1 MRVRMLKN
9 LLIPCVV
16 LFSAAA
22 AFPFDMNVKSA
33 VSASQIFVGD
43 RFIYTIT
50 VDAPADARVDLP
62 SFVGNLGNFEVK
74 DMKNDR
80 TTDGVPEGRAKFTWT
95 ATLNTFVGGD
105 FLIAPQEVEAVVGK
119 DSVVTHTDPVAV
131 KVASRT
137 NGQESDIMDVEPP
150 MKDPRMP
157 VWFWWIVAVLG
168 AGALVF
174 LGWYL
179 HKKFRGRGAAPAL
192 PPYEEAV
199 LALKE
204 MREKNL
210 LAAGDQAEYFAQ
222 ISFIARRYIQ
232 RRFGVDILDATVQ
245 QLKQRMAHVAHLQQG
260 YKESVVTLELET
272 EPVKFAKMKLPMD
285 RCDYWSA
292 WADRLLEDTKPT
304 PEEIQAKAMEKEA
317 LTKKK
322 KSGKKS
328 DARNAQAQKP
338 AAVKTPE
345 TDAEKGKDAER
356 LNSEAETAVEELLGK
371 RQEGKMPSDFAPQP
385 RKNFGGIFEDDP
397 DKEKR

>member
-1 MRVRMLKN
+1 
-9 LLIPCVV
+9 
-16 LFSAAA
+16 
-22 AFPFDMNVKSA
+22 
-33 VSASQIFVGD
+33 
-43 RFIYTIT
+43 
-50 VDAPADARVDLP
+50 
-62 SFVGNLGNFEVK
+62 
-74 DMKNDR
+74 
-80 TTDGVPEGRAKFTWT
+80 
-95 ATLNTFVGGD
+95 
-105 FLIAPQEVEAVVGK
+105 
-119 DSVVTHTDPVAV
+119 
-131 KVASRT
+131 
-137 NGQESDIMDVEPP
+137 

-168 AGALVF
+168 AAALVF

-179 HKKFRGRGAAPAL
+179 HKKFRGKGAATAL

-210 LAAGDQAEYFAQ
+210 LASGDQAEYFAQ
-222 ISFIARRYIQ
+222 ISLIARRYIQ

-245 QLKQRMAHVAHLQQG
+245 QLRQRMAHVAHLQQG

-317 LTKKK
+317 LAKKK

-328 DARNAQAQKP
+328 GARKAQKP
-338 AAVKTPE
+338 AAVKAPE
-345 TDAEKGKDAER
+345 TDAGKSKDAER
-356 LNSEAETAVEELLGK
+356 LNSEAEAAAEELLGK
-371 RQEGKMPSDFAPQP
+371 KQGGEKASDFAPRP
-385 RKNFGGIFEDDP
+385 RKSFDGIFEDEP

>member
-1 MRVRMLKN
+1 MRVRMLKT
-9 LLIPCVV
+9 LLIPCAV
-16 LFSAAA
+16 LFAAAA

-33 VSASQIFVGD
+33 VSASQVFVGD
-43 RFIYTIT
+43 RFTYTIT
-50 VDAPADARVDLP
+50 VDAPAGARVDLP

-74 DMKNDR
+74 DMKNAR
-80 TTDGVPEGRAKFTWT
+80 TTEGVPEGRAKFTWT

-119 DSVVTHTDPVAV
+119 DAVGPHTDPVAV

-168 AGALVF
+168 AAALVF

-179 HKKFRGRGAAPAL
+179 HKKFRGKGAAPAL

-210 LAAGDQAEYFAQ
+210 LASGDQAEYFAQ

-245 QLKQRMAHVAHLQQG
+245 QLRQRMAHVAHLQQG

-317 LTKKK
+317 LAKKK

-328 DARNAQAQKP
+328 DAHKAQKP

-345 TDAEKGKDAER
+345 TDAEKSKDAER
-356 LNSEAETAVEELLGK
+356 LNSEAEAAAEELLGK
-371 RQEGKMPSDFAPQP
+371 KQEGEKASDFAPRP
-385 RKNFGGIFEDDP
+385 RKSFDGIFEDEP